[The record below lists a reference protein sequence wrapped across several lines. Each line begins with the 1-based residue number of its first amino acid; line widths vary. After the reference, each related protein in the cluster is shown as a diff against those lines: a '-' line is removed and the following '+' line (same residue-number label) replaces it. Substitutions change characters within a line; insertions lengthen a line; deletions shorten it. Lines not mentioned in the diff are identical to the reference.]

1 MAGKWNQSTSNI
13 SICRFYMILCYVF
26 VIFCPSSRVT
36 KKSNLPFNLPAVLF
50 NALDILGSVS
60 LACHSG
66 KACLK
71 RHGMLFGS
79 AITAPGGTELH
90 LSQKWLSDWRPLRT
104 SVCRTPAW
112 RAEPGALSRIWGVHL
127 STPTPLTLKSP
138 AGSPC
143 QVDVSMAWAPLNVAC
158 NIRYIRGIVYSFI
171 PAIDVGFGDFL
182 LMWVSHIM
190 TYSSWTKTIGRRSQ
204 TPGPHPSVASISGLK
219 ICAIHV
225 NPNIE
230 IIDSPSILGK
240 ILRFTTTYWDYWK
253 Y

>member
-1 MAGKWNQSTSNI
+1 MILLLQALAEDGLSGSSRICKILHRFISFTSHSTDNWMVHSLFSLAFCDAVRQYQIMAGKWNQSTSNI

-26 VIFCPSSRVT
+26 VILCPSSRVT
-36 KKSNLPFNLPAVLF
+36 KKSSLPFNLPAVLF
-50 NALDILGSVS
+50 NALNILGSVS

-127 STPTPLTLKSP
+127 SIPTPLTLKSP

-143 QVDVSMAWAPLNVAC
+143 QVDVSMAWAPLKC
-158 NIRYIRGIVYSFI
+158 C
-171 PAIDVGFGDFL
+171 L
-182 LMWVSHIM
+182 
-190 TYSSWTKTIGRRSQ
+190 
-204 TPGPHPSVASISGLK
+204 
-219 ICAIHV
+219 
-225 NPNIE
+225 
-230 IIDSPSILGK
+230 
-240 ILRFTTTYWDYWK
+240 
-253 Y
+253 